1 MQSILN
7 QNFKNKRV
15 LVRCDFNVP
24 LKRGKVLDDFKIR
37 RTLPTIDFLRKQE
50 AKIVLLSHL
59 GQPKS
64 GILRH
69 SSKDSLK
76 PVADYLSKALGV
88 KVYFYKNYKGQ
99 RILRRTKKLKQNQ
112 IILLENLRFFPGET
126 KNDLNFARGLAK
138 MGDVYVAEALSV
150 CHRSHASIV
159 LLPTLLPSYLGL
171 DFEKEYNFL
180 QKLSQNPESPFVCI
194 IGGAKFESKLK
205 AVQYFLEKA
214 DHVLLGGKSANVLL
228 ITKGYSFAE
237 SVSAWQRRD
246 LASLKSISM
255 ANAKLH
261 LPLDLVVSPKVD
273 NSLYQR
279 TTGPAAVKHDEI
291 ILDIGPETANVFA
304 EIIGAAKTILWAG
317 VMGFVENEKYTPGT
331 KAILKAIV
339 LNKGALKV
347 AGGGETIAF
356 IRKYNLESRF
366 DFLLTGGSSSLD
378 FLSGNELPGI
388 QVLKR
393 PGL

>member
-50 AKIVLLSHL
+50 AKIILLSHL
-59 GQPKS
+59 GQPKP
-64 GILRH
+64 GIVRH
-69 SSKDSLK
+69 SNKDSLK
-76 PVADYLSKALGV
+76 PIVQYLSRCLGV

-99 RILRRTKKLKQNQ
+99 RITRRTKKLKAGQ

-126 KNDLNFARGLAK
+126 KNDLNFARDLAK
-138 MGDVYVAEALSV
+138 LGDVYVSEALSV

-180 QKLSQNPESPFVCI
+180 QKLSQSPQSPFVCI

-205 AVQYFLEKA
+205 AVKYFLEKA

-237 SVSAWQRRD
+237 SVAAWQRRD

-261 LPLDLVVSPKVD
+261 LPLDLVVSPKAD
-273 NSLYQR
+273 KSLYQR
-279 TTGPAAVKHDEI
+279 TTGPAAVRRDEI
-291 ILDIGPETANVFA
+291 ILDIGKETAQVFA
-304 EIIGAAKTILWAG
+304 EIIGTAKTIFWAG
-317 VMGFVENEKYTPGT
+317 VMGFVEDEKCTIGT
-331 KAILKAIV
+331 KAILRAIA
-339 LNKGALKV
+339 LNKEALKV

-366 DFLLTGGSSSLD
+366 DFLLTGGGASLD
-378 FLSGNELPGI
+378 FLSGKELPG
-388 QVLKR
+388 LKALQR